1 VRIRDDL
8 EIDEAE
14 IDISAAR
21 SSGPGGQHVNKTET
35 KVVLTFDLEAS
46 RSLTPEQRNLL
57 REALGSRLTR
67 DGRLRVVSQKSRS
80 RASNEQDARTRFAEL
95 VRCGLERPAQRRDT
109 DVPRAERRRRLDSKR
124 KRSSVKRLR
133 RPPGGGGEE

>member
-1 VRIRDDL
+1 MRIRDDL

-35 KVVLTFDLEAS
+35 KVVLTFDVEAS
-46 RSLTPEQRNLL
+46 RSLTLEQKDLL
-57 REALGSRLTR
+57 REALGSRLTK

-80 RASNEQDARTRFAEL
+80 RAANEQDARERFAAL
-95 VRCGLERPAQRRDT
+95 VRRGLERPAQRRDT
-109 DVPRAERRRRLDSKR
+109 DVPRAERRRRLEGKR
-124 KRSSVKRLR
+124 KRSSVKKLR
-133 RPPGGGGEE
+133 RPPKTGEGD